1 MYILLKQR
9 LGNNGCEVRHRS
21 KKDEE
26 EKNISPR
33 KFYLQP
39 IKMVEGDIVS
49 CPLCGSL

>member
-9 LGNNGCEVRHRS
+9 LGYNGCEVRHRS
-21 KKDEE
+21 KKDE
-26 EKNISPR
+26 KPNIIPQN
-33 KFYLQP
+33 FYLQP